1 MQWLVFLFSVF
12 YCLGSLNIK
21 GNRVFYAN
29 PHLKKAK
36 FSANPHS
43 LKCIFNPNP
52 HLQNQP
58 HLCIYMIFLFQ
69 SAFFSYRNPQSVI
82 SHNYQ
87 YHFYKKWKKELP
99 FRESR
104 SSYSILFLK
113 TEFHV
118 WYPDN
123 DGRKSKRLASDNAL
137 TSIYYNY
144 FLSLFNNVY
153 LDSRLYHAYNRA
165 KRR

>member
-1 MQWLVFLFSVF
+1 M
-12 YCLGSLNIK
+12 
-21 GNRVFYAN
+21 
-29 PHLKKAK
+29 
-36 FSANPHS
+36 
-43 LKCIFNPNP
+43 
-52 HLQNQP
+52 QNQP

-123 DGRKSKRLASDNAL
+123 DWKKKQAPPFRQYIRYRFIVITFYRYLIMFYLILVYIMPIIEQNGGNSYG
-137 TSIYYNY
+137 IY
-144 FLSLFNNVY
+144 
-153 LDSRLYHAYNRA
+153 SRYSRQSCSYYTV
-165 KRR
+165 